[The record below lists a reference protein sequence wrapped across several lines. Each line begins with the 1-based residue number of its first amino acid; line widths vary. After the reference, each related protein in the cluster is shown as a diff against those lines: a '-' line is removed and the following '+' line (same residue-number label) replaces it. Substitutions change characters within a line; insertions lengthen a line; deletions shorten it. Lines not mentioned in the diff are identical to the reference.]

1 MKTSKKGSRHPLLMY
16 RRTMDRVWKY
26 TLLLGVLLIAVGWWS
41 LIPETEILGL
51 SSDIWLFLSALLALM
66 ISFFAFFGRFFAYV
80 RAGDSYIH
88 IVTPFL
94 RFKISYRR
102 MLSVHPVL
110 VQQLFAPQESNWS
123 QRAFLEPYY
132 GQTVLVVEMR
142 GYPLDPTILR
152 LFLPRQMFSPRS
164 TGLVLL
170 ISDWM
175 KLSTEIDS
183 LHGAWLQTQG
193 ARQRA
198 SRNRQ

>member
-1 MKTSKKGSRHPLLMY
+1 MKPSKKGSRHSLLMY
-16 RRTMDRVWKY
+16 RRTMDRLWKY
-26 TLLLGVLLIAVGWWS
+26 TLLLGVVLIAAGWWS
-41 LIPETEILGL
+41 LIPPTEILGL
-51 SSDIWLFLSALLALM
+51 SSDIWFFLTAFLALS

-80 RAGDSYIH
+80 QARESYIH

-110 VQQLFAPQESNWS
+110 VQQLFPPQESSWS
-123 QRAFLEPYY
+123 QRTFLEPYY
-132 GQTVLVVEMR
+132 GQTVIIVEMR
-142 GYPLDPTILR
+142 GYPLDPAILR

-170 ISDWM
+170 IADWM
-175 KLSTEIDS
+175 KFSTEIDS
-183 LHGAWLQTQG
+183 LHGAWLQNQG

-198 SRNRQ
+198 NRNR